1 MAARGRLAEWLWLAP
16 AGAILLPFFVLPIG
30 LLLRNSLLE
39 DDSLTGIPGGSLG
52 LRNYAA
58 VLLDP
63 FYSEVFLNT
72 LGIAAL
78 IGVLAAL
85 VGYPY
90 AVAVAR
96 ASGTRQALL
105 LWAVYTPLLVSVI
118 VRALGWIAITADGG
132 VINQALLALGAV
144 GKPLRILYEVE
155 GMTLGMLHRYLP
167 LMVLPVL
174 GALQKIPRD
183 LATASSTLGAGGV
196 ETFLRVTLPL
206 SLPGVVIG
214 FQLVFASVL
223 SDYVLPFL
231 MGTTRFRMLA
241 PALYDEA
248 VANQAMASASAMAVS
263 ALLLVL
269 AILAGSAL
277 ASRRLMPWAR
287 AR

>member
-287 AR
+287 TR